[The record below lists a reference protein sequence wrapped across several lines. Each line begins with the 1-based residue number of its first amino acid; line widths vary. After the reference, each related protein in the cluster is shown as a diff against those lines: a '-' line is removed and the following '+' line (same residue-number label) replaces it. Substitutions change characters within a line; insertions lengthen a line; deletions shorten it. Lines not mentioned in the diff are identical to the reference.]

1 MSTSVPYRTPHPD
14 KLTHLEPPK
23 HLHLKRQ
30 WTSVP
35 CWQLSRH
42 CRGTGLA
49 DMCRMTTVTRV
60 TSLDIGRMS
69 APGTRGTT
77 MEGAEHADGDTG
89 EEDEAEAGEEV
100 EVSMP

>member
-1 MSTSVPYRTPHPD
+1 
-14 KLTHLEPPK
+14 
-23 HLHLKRQ
+23 
-30 WTSVP
+30 
-35 CWQLSRH
+35 
-42 CRGTGLA
+42 
-49 DMCRMTTVTRV
+49 MTTVTRV

-77 MEGAEHADGDTG
+77 MEGAEHVDGDTG